1 MVFLKVLGQEINKI
15 FEIQPKDKVNL
26 ISIRK
31 VMYALHK
38 KKDWLSSIN

>member
-1 MVFLKVLGQEINKI
+1 MDFLKNISQEIHKT

-38 KKDWLSSIN
+38 KKDRLSSIN